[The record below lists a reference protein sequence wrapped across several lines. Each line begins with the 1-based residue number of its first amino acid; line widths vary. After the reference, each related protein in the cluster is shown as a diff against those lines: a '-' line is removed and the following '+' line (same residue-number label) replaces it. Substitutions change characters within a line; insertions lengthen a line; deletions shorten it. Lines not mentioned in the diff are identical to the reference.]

1 MFLGKLKFKLTA
13 RERAWVLYDVAN
25 SAFVLMVSTILPIL
39 SNNLAMADG
48 YSANEATAR
57 WSYVVSATTLIFVF
71 LGPILGAFA
80 DIRDQKKRFFIFFVA
95 LGVGACALTGLMPS
109 WTLFLAMFA
118 VAKVGFNGSLIFY
131 DSMLT
136 DITED
141 SRMDTVSSLGFAYGY
156 IGSCI
161 PFVISLG
168 IVMLSGE
175 GGLLPISSTTACILA
190 LLVTATWWM
199 ALSTPLLGQYKQ
211 VFYVEKPKNPV
222 RATFTQLWS
231 TIKNIRKHRQ
241 VFIFLLAFFFYIDG
255 VYTIIEIAT
264 PYGLSLGLDS
274 TQMLLAL
281 LMTQIIA
288 FPCAILFGR
297 LAARIAT
304 RKLLQASILFYVGVA
319 VFAFFMKSEWQ
330 FWVLAALVGT
340 VQGGV
345 QALSRSY
352 YAKLI
357 PKENSN
363 EFFGF
368 YDIFGK
374 GASVVGTFLMGLIIQ
389 VTDRPNLGV
398 IPIAVMFVVGFI
410 VLTVMPK
417 TTAD

>member
-1 MFLGKLKFKLTA
+1 LGKLKFKLTV
-13 RERAWVLYDVAN
+13 REKAWVLYDVAN

-39 SNNLAMADG
+39 SNSLAAADG
-48 YSANEATAR
+48 YSANEATTR
-57 WSYVVSATTLIFVF
+57 WSYIVSLTTLIFVF

-80 DIRDQKKRFFIFFVA
+80 DIRDQKKKFFIFFLA

-109 WTLFLAMFA
+109 WTLFLAVFA
-118 VAKVGFNGSLIFY
+118 VAKIGFNGSLIFY

-161 PFVISLG
+161 PFVIGLG
-168 IVMLSGE
+168 VVLLSDMGV
-175 GGLLPISSTTACILA
+175 LPLDVKAACIIA
-190 LLVTATWWM
+190 LLVTAVWWVG
-199 ALSTPLLGQYKQ
+199 LSTPLLGQYKQ
-211 VFYVEKPKNPV
+211 VFYVERPKNPV
-222 RATFTQLWS
+222 RDTFRQIGH

-297 LAARIAT
+297 LAGRFPT
-304 RKLLQASILFYVGVA
+304 RKLLQAAILFYVGVSI
-319 VFAFFMKSEWQ
+319 FAFFMASEWQ
-330 FWVLAALVGT
+330 FWLLAAFVGM
-340 VQGGV
+340 VQGGI

-374 GASVVGTFLMGLIIQ
+374 GASVIGTFLMGLIIQ
-389 VTDRPNLGV
+389 ITDKPNLGV
-398 IPIAVMFVVGFI
+398 LPIAVMFVIGFI

-417 TTAD
+417 TAADA

>member
-13 RERAWVLYDVAN
+13 REKAWVLYDVAN

-39 SNNLAMADG
+39 SNSLATADG
-48 YSANEATAR
+48 YSANEATTM
-57 WSYVVSATTLIFVF
+57 WSYVISLTTLVFVF

-80 DIRDQKKRFFIFFVA
+80 DIRDQKKKFFIFFLA
-95 LGVGACALTGLMPS
+95 MGIGACALTGLMPS
-109 WTLFLAMFA
+109 WTLFLAVFA
-118 VAKVGFNGSLIFY
+118 VAKIGFNGSLIFY

-161 PFVISLG
+161 PFVIGLG
-168 IVMLSGE
+168 VVLLSDMGV
-175 GGLLPISSTTACILA
+175 LPLDVKVACIIA
-190 LLVTATWWM
+190 LLVTAVWWIG
-199 ALSTPLLGQYKQ
+199 LSTPLLRQYKQ
-211 VFYVEKPKNPV
+211 VFYVDRPQNPV

-297 LAARIAT
+297 LAGRVAT

-319 VFAFFMKSEWQ
+319 VFAFFMQSEWQ
-330 FWVLAALVGT
+330 FWLLAALVGM
-340 VQGGV
+340 VQGGI

-374 GASVVGTFLMGLIIQ
+374 GASVIGTFLMGLIIQ
-389 VTDRPNLGV
+389 ITDKPNLGV
-398 IPIAVMFVVGFI
+398 LPIGAMFIIGFV

-417 TTAD
+417 TSAD

>member
-1 MFLGKLKFKLTA
+1 MGKLKFKLTV
-13 RERAWVLYDVAN
+13 REKAWVLYDVAN

-39 SNNLAMADG
+39 SNSLAAADG
-48 YSANEATAR
+48 YSANEATTR
-57 WSYVVSATTLIFVF
+57 WSYIVSLTTLIFVF

-80 DIRDQKKRFFIFFVA
+80 DIRDQKKKFFIFFLA

-109 WTLFLAMFA
+109 WTLFLAVFA
-118 VAKVGFNGSLIFY
+118 VAKIGFNGSLIFY

-161 PFVISLG
+161 PFVIGLG
-168 IVMLSGE
+168 VVLLSDMGV
-175 GGLLPISSTTACILA
+175 LPLDVKAACIIA
-190 LLVTATWWM
+190 LLVTAVWWVG
-199 ALSTPLLGQYKQ
+199 LSTPLLGQYKQ
-211 VFYVEKPKNPV
+211 VFYVERPKNPV
-222 RATFTQLWS
+222 RDTFRQIGH

-297 LAARIAT
+297 LAGRFPT
-304 RKLLQASILFYVGVA
+304 RKLLQAAILFYVGVSI
-319 VFAFFMKSEWQ
+319 FAFFMASEWQ
-330 FWVLAALVGT
+330 FWLLAAFVGM
-340 VQGGV
+340 VQGGI

-374 GASVVGTFLMGLIIQ
+374 GASVIGTFLMGLIIQ
-389 VTDRPNLGV
+389 ITDKPNLGV
-398 IPIAVMFVVGFI
+398 LPIAVMFVIGFI

-417 TTAD
+417 TAADA